1 MDPFVLGGVGIVL
14 VLLFLFLRVPIAF
27 ALGSVAAG
35 LTFVFYAWPVGR
47 PFDPAFGLRAIVP
60 LLTANSFDFVH
71 SFAMSMVPLFIAL
84 SHLAYHAGIT
94 TNIYKA
100 ARVWLSR
107 VPGGLAIASILGC
120 GGFSALTGS
129 SVACAAAMGRIC
141 APEMLRHG
149 YGRRLSTASVAVG
162 GTLGS
167 LIPPSVPFILYG
179 IFTEQSIARLFVAG
193 ILPGLIS
200 LVGFIV
206 VVLVWVR
213 LDPSEAPDFDEP
225 LTLGDRMR
233 GLIGAWPAVLLFGII
248 IGGIYGGIFTTTEAA
263 AVSAVSAFVIGAAL
277 GRLSWAAFV
286 DSIRQ
291 TAYQT
296 AMIFLIAFG
305 AKMFVSFVALTGVVP
320 WFVGELVGW
329 HLPSWQLLVMIC
341 LLYLLL
347 GMFLDPVGILLLT
360 LPFTV
365 PLATSHGL
373 EPDLVRRGRRQAHR
387 DRPHHA
393 AGRPQCLRHQQ
404 RARRRGQGAHD
415 LRGHHAL
422 PDRRPDRAGADRRLP
437 GDLAHHSPI
446 DELTEA
452 SQRTSR
458 PCR

>member
-1 MDPFVLGGVGIVL
+1 MDPFLLGSIGIGL
-14 VLLFLFLRVPIAF
+14 VLLFLALRVPIAF

-35 LTFVFYAWPVGR
+35 CTFIFYAWPPGGR
-47 PFDPAFGLRAIVP
+47 FDAAFGLRAIVP

-84 SHLAYHAGIT
+84 SHIAYHSGIT
-94 TNIYKA
+94 TNIYNA

-141 APEMLRHG
+141 SPEMLRHG
-149 YGRRLSTASVAVG
+149 YGQRLSTASVAVG

-179 IFTEQSIARLFVAG
+179 IFTEQSIARLFLAG

-200 LVGFIV
+200 LFAFVL
-206 VVLVWVR
+206 VVLIWVR
-213 LDPSEAPDFDEP
+213 FEPSEAPAYEEE
-225 LTLGDRMR
+225 LTFADRIN
-233 GLIGAWPAVLLFGII
+233 GLLGAWPAVLLFGII
-248 IGGIYGGIFTTTEAA
+248 IGGLYGGIFTTTEAA
-263 AVSAVSAFVIGAAL
+263 AVSAVVAFVIGVGL
-277 GRLSWAAFV
+277 RRLTWAAFV
-286 DSIRQ
+286 ELIRQ

-320 WFVGELVGW
+320 WFLGVVQGWEL
-329 HLPSWQLLVMIC
+329 PQWQLLFMIC

-365 PLATSHGL
+365 PLADFMGWNLIWFGVVVIKLIEIGL
-373 EPDLVRRGRRQAHR
+373 ITPPVGLNAFVIKSVLGKEVEVHTIFAGIMRFLAADLVV
-387 DRPHHA
+387 
-393 AGRPQCLRHQQ
+393 L
-404 RARRRGQGAHD
+404 
-415 LRGHHAL
+415 AL
-422 PDRRPDRAGADRRLP
+422 IVAFPVLSLIIPMSMR
-437 GDLAHHSPI
+437 
-446 DELTEA
+446 
-452 SQRTSR
+452 
-458 PCR
+458 